1 MAKTDKAESEKNV
14 VFLYNKTDDV
24 LSVEK
29 KRKGAIVKGSIDIGE
44 VILDVSDKG
53 FIIGIEFLNASKNIG
68 IPKDILSKIED
79 VHFNVR
85 QGTDYIVVRLA
96 FFLDKKEYTHT
107 THVPISSE
115 ALLA

>member
-1 MAKTDKAESEKNV
+1 MAKTNKAESEKNV

-24 LSVEK
+24 LSIER
-29 KRKGAIVKGSIDIGE
+29 KRKDVRVKGSIDIGE

-53 FIIGIEFLNASKNIG
+53 SVIGIEFLNASKNIG
-68 IPKDILSKIED
+68 ISKDVLSKIEE

-85 QGTDYIVVRLA
+85 QGIGFIVVRLA

-115 ALLA
+115 ALMA